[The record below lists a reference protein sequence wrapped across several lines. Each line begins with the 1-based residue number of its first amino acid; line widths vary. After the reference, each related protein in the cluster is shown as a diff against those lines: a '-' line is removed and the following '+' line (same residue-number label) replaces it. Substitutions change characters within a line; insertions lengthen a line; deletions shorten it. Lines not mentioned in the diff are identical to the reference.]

1 MTDAPPPPS
10 GTSGDGAGG
19 PRRAAVLGSPVA
31 HSLSPA
37 MHRAAYAAMALDGW
51 TYDAR
56 DVTETE
62 LPAVLAACGPEWA
75 GLSLTMPLK
84 RAVLPLL
91 GELDEVARATGV
103 VNTVTWRG
111 EGAAREALGANTDV
125 EGIAGALSPLLAAAP
140 EHGVVLGG
148 GATGVSAVAAL
159 ASLGCRRVVALVRS
173 PERAAALREVGA
185 RSGVAVAL
193 EPFAEAA
200 ARTAAADV
208 VVSTAPAGA
217 ADALAAEVAAA
228 SGGGHRG
235 VLLDVVYDPWPTAL
249 AAAWRGP
256 VVDGFEML
264 VRQAVG
270 QVRLM
275 TGAAP
280 SPDLLREAGRAEPRR
295 RAAATPAR

>member
-1 MTDAPPPPS
+1 MTEAPPAPS
-10 GTSGDGAGG
+10 GGSGAGHDG

-37 MHRAAYAAMALDGW
+37 MHRAAYAALGLDGW
-51 TYDAR
+51 TYEAR
-56 DVTETE
+56 DVVEAD
-62 LPAVLAACGPEWA
+62 LPGVLGACGPGWA

-91 GELDEVARATGV
+91 DELDDVARATGV

-111 EGAAREALGANTDV
+111 EGGVREALGANTDV
-125 EGIAGALSPLLAAAP
+125 EGVAGALGPLLAAAP

-148 GATGVSAVAAL
+148 GATAVSAVAAL

-185 RSGVAVAL
+185 RSGVEVVL
-193 EPFAEAA
+193 EPFAAAA
-200 ARTAAADV
+200 ARTADADV

-217 ADALAAEVAAA
+217 ADALAAQVGADAR
-228 SGGGHRG
+228 GGHRG
-235 VLLDVVYDPWPTAL
+235 VLLDVVYDRWPTAL

-280 SPDLLREAGRAEPRR
+280 SPSLLREAGLAERRR
-295 RAAATPAR
+295 RAAAAAER